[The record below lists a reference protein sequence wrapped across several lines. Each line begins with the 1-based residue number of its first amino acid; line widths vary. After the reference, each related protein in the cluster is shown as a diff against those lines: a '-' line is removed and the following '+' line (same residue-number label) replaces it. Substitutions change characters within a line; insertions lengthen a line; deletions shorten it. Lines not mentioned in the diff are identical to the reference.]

1 MYPLFALAALVV
13 AADLAAPIQDHAGI
27 FSADAVKTADGIL
40 ADIKRRF
47 EMDVVVETFKEIPA
61 DRKAQYSPEKKEEFF
76 QKWALDQAN
85 ARKVQGVYI
94 LVCLE
99 VRRVEVGADR
109 AAQRR
114 AFKPQNRAE
123 LTKIIL
129 DKFRQKDFDAGL
141 IAGLDFVRN
150 TVAANLK

>member
-1 MYPLFALAALVV
+1 MNLSERLAK
-13 AADLAAPIQDHAGI
+13 AAMERA
-27 FSADAVKTADGIL
+27 S
-40 ADIKRRF
+40 
-47 EMDVVVETFKEIPA
+47 
-61 DRKAQYSPEKKEEFF
+61 
-76 QKWALDQAN
+76 

-94 LVCLE
+94 LICKE
-99 VRRVEVGADR
+99 TRRVEVGSDR

-129 DKFRQKDFDAGL
+129 DKLRQKDFDAGL

-150 TVAANLK
+150 TVTTNLK